1 MSDQTPP
8 QGSHPS
14 TPEGAQPAQ
23 TPPELH
29 HTAEQPVIPAG
40 PPPPPQAA
48 PTAPPAAPANP
59 YGAPVDAGQPNS
71 GYSPGYPAAPTFAPP
86 APAPKKPWGAGKTI
100 ATSAIVAL
108 LVGGA
113 AGAGGYAL
121 ASTSGT
127 DLTAGTSGQT
137 GLSIPASDLSPRAG
151 DGVANIAKRMLPT
164 VVSIVVS
171 ANGGDSGSGS
181 GFIIRDDGYILTNNH
196 VVAPGADGGDIKVQ
210 FNNDEIKDA
219 QIVGRNPSYDLAVL
233 KVEASG
239 LPVASLGNSS
249 NVQVGDTAIAV
260 GSPLG
265 LSGTVTSGIIS
276 ALNRPVRAGG
286 EGESSF
292 IDAIQTDAAINPG
305 NSGGPLVNG
314 KAEVIGV
321 NSAIASL
328 GASQGS
334 QSGNIGVGFAI
345 PSNTAKRIAD
355 EIIATGTSKT
365 PVIGVMLDFQTQS
378 DGATVGSVTAG
389 GPAASA
395 GVKAGDRI
403 TAVNGDPIDT
413 PVALITAIRSL
424 NPGDTVTLT
433 VSDGG
438 SSRDIKV
445 TLGSQTD

>member
-8 QGSHPS
+8 QGSNPS
-14 TPEGAQPAQ
+14 TPEGAQPTT

-48 PTAPPAAPANP
+48 PTAPPPAPANP
-59 YGAPVDAGQPNS
+59 YGPPADTSQPGGGYAAG
-71 GYSPGYPAAPTFAPP
+71 YAAAPPAFAPP

-108 LVGGA
+108 LVGGV

-127 DLTAGTSGQT
+127 ALTNSASGQT

-151 DGVANIAKRMLPT
+151 DGVASIAKRMLPT

-171 ANGGDSGSGS
+171 ANGSGDSGS

-196 VVAPGADGGDIKVQ
+196 VVAPGANGGDIKVQ

-219 QIVGRNPSYDLAVL
+219 KIVGRNPSYDLAVL
-233 KVEASG
+233 KVDASG

-365 PVIGVMLDFQTQS
+365 PVIGVMLDFQSQS
-378 DGATVGSVTAG
+378 GGATVGSVTAG
-389 GPAASA
+389 GPAATA
-395 GVKAGDRI
+395 GLAAGDRI

-433 VSDGG
+433 ISDG
-438 SSRDIKV
+438 SATRDVKV